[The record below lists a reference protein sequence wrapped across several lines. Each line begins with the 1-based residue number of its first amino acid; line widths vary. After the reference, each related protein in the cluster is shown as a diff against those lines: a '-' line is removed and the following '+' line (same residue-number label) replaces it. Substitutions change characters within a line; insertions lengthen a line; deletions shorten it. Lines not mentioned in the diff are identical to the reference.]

1 MAFGGARDSGSGR
14 AVGGGSGAAKSWWC
28 SRDAPASAEET
39 AMTELVR
46 AGDLIGRPVVTLD
59 GGDDIAEVKDVVYD
73 SEARRL
79 VGFTLNKRGWFRGS
93 IKELLPAESVQ
104 AIGDTAVMIRDE
116 AALTPPKDAPTDLA
130 GAPSSRN
137 VLGDRVITESG
148 VDLGEVSGL
157 VMMLGDQVDVVG
169 YELQEESGGRKF
181 IPIDAQ
187 TAVSGQSL
195 VVPANIADF
204 TRHDLSDFGAAVEQY
219 RTAHGGGK

>member
-1 MAFGGARDSGSGR
+1 
-14 AVGGGSGAAKSWWC
+14 
-28 SRDAPASAEET
+28 
-39 AMTELVR
+39 MTELVR
-46 AGDLIGRPVVTLD
+46 AGDLIGRPVVTID

-93 IKELLPAESVQ
+93 IKELLPAASVE
-104 AIGDTAVMIRDE
+104 AIGDTAVMIRDD
-116 AALTPPKDAPTDLA
+116 AALTAPADAPDDLA
-130 GAPSSRN
+130 RTPTSRN

-157 VMMLGDQVDVVG
+157 VLMLGDRVEVVG
-169 YELQEESGGRKF
+169 YELNEASGGRKF

-195 VVPANIADF
+195 VVPAHVAEF
-204 TRHDLSDFGAAVEQY
+204 TRQDLSDFGAAVEQY
-219 RTAHGGGK
+219 RTTHGGAP

>member
-1 MAFGGARDSGSGR
+1 M
-14 AVGGGSGAAKSWWC
+14 
-28 SRDAPASAEET
+28 T
-39 AMTELVR
+39 ALVR
-46 AGDLIGRPVVTLD
+46 AGDLVGRPVVTIN

-93 IKELLPAESVQ
+93 IMELLTAESVE

-116 AALTPPKDAPTDLA
+116 DALTAPKDAPTELA
-130 GAPSSRN
+130 KSSSSRN

-157 VMMLGDQVDVVG
+157 VLMLGDDVDVVG
-169 YELQEESGGRKF
+169 YELKEGSGGRKF

-187 TAVSGQSL
+187 TAVSGHSL
-195 VVPANIADF
+195 VVAARVSEFI
-204 TRHDLSDFGAAVEQY
+204 RQDLSDFGAAVEQY
-219 RTAHGGGK
+219 RKSRGGGR